1 MVLRV
6 DLAEPVLAAMR
17 EMPAADAVKPTQSKR
32 RQPNVIQP
40 PSLMVI
46 SGDVGL
52 HHAALWHCRSR
63 FLLRDVHDA
72 ALRGKEHTC
81 NRSSVLESYTGNL
94 GRVDET
100 GLEHV
105 DIFIGAG
112 IVAEIILALTDLL
125 DDDASFDACVLGN
138 HA

>member
-6 DLAEPVLAAMR
+6 NLEGPGPAAMQER
-17 EMPAADAVKPTQSKR
+17 PAADAVKPTQSKR

-72 ALRGKEHTC
+72 TLRSEEHA
-81 NRSSVLESYTGNL
+81 GN
-94 GRVDET
+94 
-100 GLEHV
+100 
-105 DIFIGAG
+105 
-112 IVAEIILALTDLL
+112 
-125 DDDASFDACVLGN
+125 
-138 HA
+138 